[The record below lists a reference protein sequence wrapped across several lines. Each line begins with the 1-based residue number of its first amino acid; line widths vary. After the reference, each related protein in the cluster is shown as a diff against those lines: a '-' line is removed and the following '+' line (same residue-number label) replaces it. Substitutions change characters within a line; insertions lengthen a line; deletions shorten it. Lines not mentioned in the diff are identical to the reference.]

1 MLTTLLQMAAMVF
14 ARAGHKVRPGRL
26 LPWLRID
33 GDLLMKRGILFAGAL
48 IVGLSS
54 VSAVIAQS
62 DPIAER
68 QQAMKGLSQAAR
80 APGAMLKGEAPFDL
94 AAVQATLKT
103 FADAAKKGPA
113 LFPDDSK
120 TGRDTASLPAVWTNK
135 SDFNMQFARFGEA
148 AVAAQTSIK
157 DEASFKANFP
167 TVLKSCGGCHETYRA
182 KKS

>member
-1 MLTTLLQMAAMVF
+1 
-14 ARAGHKVRPGRL
+14 
-26 LPWLRID
+26 
-33 GDLLMKRGILFAGAL
+33 MKRGILFAGAL

-68 QQAMKGLSQAAR
+68 QQSMKGLSQATR
-80 APGAMLKGEAPFDL
+80 APGAMLKGDAPFDL

-120 TGRDTASLPAVWTNK
+120 TGHDTASLPAVWTNK
-135 SDFNMQFARFGEA
+135 SDFNMQFAKFGEA
-148 AVAAQTSIK
+148 AVVAQTSIK